1 MEKKIFKQ
9 LVLDQFCLR
18 QFDPSYLGFINY
30 PKEKFLDMVNQF
42 YHPDNLKNGYA
53 PFCKHIFVPNFTG
66 AKISTIKITD
76 QNEHFIRT
84 AYEARTEKEL
94 PVLRRFIPVAL
105 VSTTE
110 AKFLDIIL
118 YSKE

>member
-18 QFDPSYLGFINY
+18 QFDPSNPGFINY
-30 PKEKFLDMVNQF
+30 SKEKFLDMVNHF

-66 AKISTIKITD
+66 AKISTIQITD
-76 QNEHFIRT
+76 QNEHLIRT

-94 PVLRRFIPVAL
+94 PVLRRFIPAAL